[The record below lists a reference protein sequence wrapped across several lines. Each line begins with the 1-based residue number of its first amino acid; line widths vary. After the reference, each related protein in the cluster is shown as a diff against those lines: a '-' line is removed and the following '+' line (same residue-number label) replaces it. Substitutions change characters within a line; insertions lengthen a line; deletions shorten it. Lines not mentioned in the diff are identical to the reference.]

1 MFFERNNLYHPFLG
15 NAIRIF
21 LSNDSN
27 DDGAAFHELIKD
39 VNLYYQPVQV
49 PSIATI
55 FLIIKSLLLV
65 ATEYLLY
72 KVYCLAKRENSLM
85 KDVTLVFVY
94 AQMVFWPVWIFFA
107 ASTDFIHPLNEVVGQ
122 WYCEAGSFLA

>member
-1 MFFERNNLYHPFLG
+1 MSFNSKMLFSRNNLYHPFLG
-15 NAIRIF
+15 NVIRIF

-27 DDGAAFHELIKD
+27 DDGVAFHELIKD

-65 ATEYLLY
+65 ATE
-72 KVYCLAKRENSLM
+72 
-85 KDVTLVFVY
+85 
-94 AQMVFWPVWIFFA
+94 
-107 ASTDFIHPLNEVVGQ
+107 
-122 WYCEAGSFLA
+122 